1 VKRFRTM
8 PEPHWDLAFAA
19 LLAYLFVEYSSLPT
33 MYPILQP
40 LRLGKALLVPCA
52 LGAMAS
58 PQIRNQRPNSH
69 GIDFTLFVFLLACF
83 SSALF
88 AYQGDAAWGG
98 VADVFRWLV
107 IYFLISRIL
116 TNPWRL
122 RFALFLLLALH
133 LKMAQFAIRDYFA
146 QRAFGRSDAFLSAHG
161 VGAGSASFFGNAGDF
176 GVAMCVIW
184 ALAASLF
191 FGETKKGPRIFF
203 GVCFALFFMAIIVC
217 GSRGA
222 VLGAA
227 AAAVMTLAK
236 NPKRIGGMVMILV
249 LLITTAYF
257 LPEASKQR
265 MLSGMHWETDETAT
279 IRIGLWKAGLR
290 MFQDNPV
297 FGVGLG
303 NFPQTFATRY
313 YDPSTKRSYA
323 SAEWVPH
330 SIYIQALSEL
340 GVTGSLPLL
349 AILFLFFRL
358 NGLTRKRLQT
368 IGFGNR
374 RNFEYRLSLG
384 LDLALVAYLVSGA
397 FLTVLYYPHLWI
409 LLGFSVALHTA
420 CLNKRPETS
429 VAQPSDEERALVLAA
444 S

>member
-1 VKRFRTM
+1 M
-8 PEPHWDLAFAA
+8 PEPHWDLAFAV
-19 LLAYLFVEYSSLPT
+19 LLAYLFVEYSNLPT

-40 LRLGKALLVPCA
+40 LRLGKALVFLCA

-58 PQIRNQRPNSH
+58 EQIRNQRNNSH
-69 GIDFTLFVFLLACF
+69 DIDFTLLVFFLACC

-88 AYQGDAAWGG
+88 AVQGQEAWGG
-98 VADVFRWLV
+98 VGDVFRWLV

-122 RFALFLLLALH
+122 RIALFLLLVLH

-146 QRAFGRSDAFLSAHG
+146 QRSYGRSDEFLSAHG
-161 VGAGSASFFGNAGDF
+161 VGAGTANFFGNAGDF

-191 FGETKKGPRIFF
+191 FGETKKGPRIFY
-203 GVCFALFFMAIIVC
+203 GVCFALFFMAIMVC

-227 AAAVMTLAK
+227 AAALATWAK
-236 NPKRIGGMVMILV
+236 NPKRIGGMVMTLV
-249 LLITTAYF
+249 LLITTVYF

-265 MLSGMHWETDETAT
+265 MLSGMHWEKDETAT

-303 NFPQTFATRY
+303 NFPHTFATHY
-313 YDPSTKRSYA
+313 NDFSTKRSYA
-323 SAEWVPH
+323 PGEWVPH

-340 GVTGSLPLL
+340 GVMGSLPLL

-358 NGLTRKRLQT
+358 NGLTRKRLKT
-368 IGFGNR
+368 IGFGDR

-384 LDLALVAYLVSGA
+384 LDLALVTYLVTGA
-397 FLTVLYYPHLWI
+397 FLTVLFYPHLWV

-420 CLNKRPETS
+420 CLNKRPKTS